1 MYFLQEPANSK
12 SKKIHKQTNEG
23 GEKNENEALRSLI
36 CRKKQQQQ
44 QSKGLR
50 MLRNIETTNS

>member
-36 CRKKQQQQ
+36 YAA
-44 QSKGLR
+44 
-50 MLRNIETTNS
+50 RNNNNNKAKV